1 MRVLIVEDEPD
12 LASFLSSLLLGAG
25 LVVDRVG
32 ATEEA
37 FQALENAPFD
47 VSIVDR
53 RLLDSVGS
61 GTGQVSIRNASG
73 PPAAP
78 ITAAFICAIR
88 IPRSMPLGRC

>member
-32 ATEEA
+32 STDEA

-53 RLLDSVGS
+53 CLLDSVGS

-73 PPAAP
+73 PPTARISAASSAP
-78 ITAAFICAIR
+78 SEF
-88 IPRSMPLGRC
+88 PLVCR